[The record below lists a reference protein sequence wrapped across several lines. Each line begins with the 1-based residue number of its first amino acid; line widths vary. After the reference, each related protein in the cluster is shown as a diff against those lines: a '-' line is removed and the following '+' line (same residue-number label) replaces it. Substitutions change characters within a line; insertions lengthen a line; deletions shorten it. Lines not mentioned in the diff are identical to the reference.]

1 SAGTETGRFHS
12 GGSAAERCDACIP
25 PSWTMS
31 NTPAAGLT
39 APDGAVALPTEL
51 DARRELAREFQ
62 IEHLLGQTPIRYLAR
77 DAEDQ
82 LLTLTVAPRTQVE
95 RSAEEVLEPVAAAK
109 RLDHPHIARVLAL
122 GTTDNFVW
130 VATRYVEGR
139 PLASLLRTV
148 GSMELGACL
157 RIFEQVASALDY
169 AHRRG
174 ASHGALT
181 AECVIV
187 DANEWVVVDG
197 FGIGEMSPAADQRAL
212 ALLVRQ
218 CLTGGIARTG
228 AGGGLP
234 LHVSQALRRA
244 LSARTAD
251 QFPSV
256 LDLVAA
262 LDDHRGD
269 GRNAQPEAR
278 PAWFGATPHSA
289 RKGGNPVVIADADQ
303 DPAATGGFGRRVIAA
318 AAGIVTLAVA
328 AAWITRSSAPAALPS
343 HAAAA
348 ARTAPPPTV
357 RPDSMAALTAP
368 PPAPPAPP
376 AAPPAPPAPPRAAP
390 APVSRRP
397 AAKTYAPAPVHERAP
412 SPAPAPPPV
421 PPPAPEVRAEP
432 GSLSI
437 NAIPWGSVYID
448 GRPVGNTPQL
458 DLPVPPGQHKL
469 RVERQGYRAYERVI
483 EVAPGQHLRITD
495 ITLVER

>member
-1 SAGTETGRFHS
+1 
-12 GGSAAERCDACIP
+12 
-25 PSWTMS
+25 MS

-51 DARRELAREFQ
+51 DARRELAHEFQ
-62 IEHLLGQTPIRYLAR
+62 IERLLGQTPIRYLAR

-82 LLTLTVAPRTQVE
+82 VVALTVAPRAQVE
-95 RSAEEVLEPVAAAK
+95 RSPEEVLEPVAVAK

-130 VATRYVEGR
+130 VATRYIEGR
-139 PLASLLRTV
+139 TLASLLRTV

-157 RIFEQVASALDY
+157 RLFEQVASALDY

-181 AECVIV
+181 AECVVV

-197 FGIGEMSPAADQRAL
+197 FGIGETSPAADQRAL

-218 CLTGGIARTG
+218 CLTGAIARTG
-228 AGGGLP
+228 DGAGLP

-251 QFPSV
+251 QFSSV

-303 DPAATGGFGRRVIAA
+303 DPAATSGVGRRVVAA
-318 AAGIVTLAVA
+318 AVGIVTLAVA
-328 AAWITRSSAPAALPS
+328 AAWITRSSAPAAPPS
-343 HAAAA
+343 HAAAPT
-348 ARTAPPPTV
+348 RTAPPPAA
-357 RPDSMAALTAP
+357 RPDSMAALIAP
-368 PPAPPAPP
+368 PPAPPAAP
-376 AAPPAPPAPPRAAP
+376 APVPPAPPAPTRAAP
-390 APVSRRP
+390 APVSQRP
-397 AAKTYAPAPVHERAP
+397 RARTSAPAPVHARAP
-412 SPAPAPPPV
+412 STAPAPPPA
-421 PPPAPEVRAEP
+421 PAPAPAPERRAEP
-432 GSLSI
+432 GALSI

-448 GRPVGNTPQL
+448 GQPMGNTPQL

-469 RVERQGYRAYERVI
+469 RVERQGYRAFERVI
-483 EVAPGQHLRITD
+483 EVAPGQRLRITD

>member
-1 SAGTETGRFHS
+1 
-12 GGSAAERCDACIP
+12 
-25 PSWTMS
+25 MS

-51 DARRELAREFQ
+51 DARRELGREFQ
-62 IEHLLGQTPIRYLAR
+62 IERLLGQTPIRYLAR

-82 LLTLTVAPRTQVE
+82 LVTLTVAPRAQVE
-95 RSAEEVLEPVAAAK
+95 RSAEEVLEQVGAAK

-122 GTTDNFVW
+122 GTADNFVW
-130 VATRYVEGR
+130 VATRHIEGR
-139 PLASLLRTV
+139 TLASLLRTV
-148 GSMELGACL
+148 GSMELAACL

-181 AECVIV
+181 AECIVV

-197 FGIGEMSPAADQRAL
+197 FGIGETSPAADQRAL
-212 ALLVRQ
+212 ALLIRQ
-218 CLTGGIARTG
+218 CLTGAIGRTG
-228 AGGGLP
+228 DGGGLP
-234 LHVSQALRRA
+234 LHASQALRRA

-262 LDDHRGD
+262 LDDRRGD
-269 GRNAQPEAR
+269 GRGAQPEAR

-303 DPAATGGFGRRVIAA
+303 DPAATTGVGRRVVAA

-343 HAAAA
+343 RAAAP
-348 ARTAPPPTV
+348 ARTAPPPAIQ
-357 RPDSMAALTAP
+357 PDSTAALIAP
-368 PPAPPAPP
+368 PPTPAAAPAP
-376 AAPPAPPAPPRAAP
+376 P
-390 APVSRRP
+390 APVSRRLP
-397 AAKTYAPAPVHERAP
+397 ARTSAPAPVRERARP
-412 SPAPAPPPV
+412 VVPAPPP
-421 PPPAPEVRAEP
+421 APNPELRPDP
-432 GSLSI
+432 GSLAI

-448 GRPVGNTPQL
+448 GRPMGNTPQL
-458 DLPVPPGQHKL
+458 DLPVSPGQHRL

-483 EVAPGQHLRITD
+483 DVAPGQRLRITD

>member
-1 SAGTETGRFHS
+1 
-12 GGSAAERCDACIP
+12 
-25 PSWTMS
+25 MS

-51 DARRELAREFQ
+51 DARRELAHEFQ
-62 IEHLLGQTPIRYLAR
+62 IERLLSQTPIRYLAR

-82 LLTLTVAPRTQVE
+82 VVALTVAPLAHAE
-95 RSAEEVLEPVAAAK
+95 RSAEELLEPVAAAK

-130 VATRYVEGR
+130 VATRYIEGR
-139 PLASLLRTV
+139 TLASLLRTV

-181 AECVIV
+181 AECVVV

-197 FGIGEMSPAADQRAL
+197 FGIGETSPAADQRAL
-212 ALLVRQ
+212 ALLIRQ
-218 CLTGGIARTG
+218 CLTGAIARGGDG
-228 AGGGLP
+228 AGLP
-234 LHVSQALRRA
+234 LHVSQGLRRA

-269 GRNAQPEAR
+269 GRSAQPEAR

-303 DPAATGGFGRRVIAA
+303 DPAATSGFGPRVVAA

-343 HAAAA
+343 HAVAP
-348 ARTAPPPTV
+348 ARTAPPPAA
-357 RPDSMAALTAP
+357 RPDSMAALIAP
-368 PPAPPAPP
+368 PPAPSAPPAPVPPAPPAPS
-376 AAPPAPPAPPRAAP
+376 RAAP

-397 AAKTYAPAPVHERAP
+397 PARTYAPAPVHERAP
-412 SPAPAPPPV
+412 SPAPVPLPPPA
-421 PPPAPEVRAEP
+421 PRPAPAPAPAPEVRAEP

-448 GRPVGNTPQL
+448 GRPMGNTPQL

-483 EVAPGQHLRITD
+483 DLAPGQRLRITD

>member
-1 SAGTETGRFHS
+1 
-12 GGSAAERCDACIP
+12 
-25 PSWTMS
+25 MS

-62 IEHLLGQTPIRYLAR
+62 IEHLMGQTPIRYLAR

-82 LLTLTVAPRTQVE
+82 LLALTVAPRTQVE

-139 PLASLLRTV
+139 TLASLLRTV

-181 AECVIV
+181 AECVVV
-187 DANEWVVVDG
+187 DANEWVLVDG
-197 FGIGEMSPAADQRAL
+197 FGIGETSPAADQRAL

-228 AGGGLP
+228 DGGGLP

-262 LDDHRGD
+262 LDDHRGN

-303 DPAATGGFGRRVIAA
+303 DPAATNGFGRRVVAA
-318 AAGIVTLAVA
+318 VAGIVTLAVA

-343 HAAAA
+343 HAVAP
-348 ARTAPPPTV
+348 ARTASLPTA

-368 PPAPPAPP
+368 PPAPSAPRATRP
-376 AAPPAPPAPPRAAP
+376 LPPPAPPRPAP

-397 AAKTYAPAPVHERAP
+397 PAKAYAPAPVHELAP
-412 SPAPAPPPV
+412 SAAPV
-421 PPPAPEVRAEP
+421 PPPAPAPAAAPAVRAEP

-448 GRPVGNTPQL
+448 GRPMGNTPQL

-483 EVAPGQHLRITD
+483 DVAPGQRLRITD

>member
-1 SAGTETGRFHS
+1 
-12 GGSAAERCDACIP
+12 
-25 PSWTMS
+25 MS

-82 LLTLTVAPRTQVE
+82 LLALTVAPRAQVE

-130 VATRYVEGR
+130 VATRYIEGR
-139 PLASLLRTV
+139 MLASLLRTV

-181 AECVIV
+181 AECVVV

-197 FGIGEMSPAADQRAL
+197 FGIGETSPAADQRAL
-212 ALLVRQ
+212 ALLIRQ
-218 CLTGGIARTG
+218 CLTGAIARTG
-228 AGGGLP
+228 DGAGLP

-269 GRNAQPEAR
+269 GRSAQPEAR

-303 DPAATGGFGRRVIAA
+303 DPAATSGLGRRVVAA
-318 AAGIVTLAVA
+318 AAGIVALAVA

-343 HAAAA
+343 HAAAP
-348 ARTAPPPTV
+348 ARTAPSPAA
-357 RPDSMAALTAP
+357 RPDSMAALMAP
-368 PPAPPAPP
+368 PPAAP
-376 AAPPAPPAPPRAAP
+376 AALAPVPLAPPAPPRAAP
-390 APVSRRP
+390 APLSRRP
-397 AAKTYAPAPVHERAP
+397 PARTYAPAPVHRRAP
-412 SPAPAPPPV
+412 SPAPVPPAAPPRAPAPV
-421 PPPAPEVRAEP
+421 PAPEVRAEP

-448 GRPVGNTPQL
+448 GRPMGNTPQL

-483 EVAPGQHLRITD
+483 DVAPGQRLRITD

>member
-1 SAGTETGRFHS
+1 
-12 GGSAAERCDACIP
+12 
-25 PSWTMS
+25 MS

-62 IEHLLGQTPIRYLAR
+62 IERLLCQTPIRYLAR

-82 LLTLTVAPRTQVE
+82 LVTLTVAPRAPVE
-95 RSAEEVLEPVAAAK
+95 RSAEEVFEPVAAK

-122 GTTDNFVW
+122 GTADNFVW
-130 VATRYVEGR
+130 VATRYIEGR
-139 PLASLLRTV
+139 TLASLLRTV
-148 GSMELGACL
+148 GSMELAACL

-181 AECVIV
+181 AECIVV

-197 FGIGEMSPAADQRAL
+197 FGIGETSPAADQRAL
-212 ALLVRQ
+212 ALLIRQ
-218 CLTGGIARTG
+218 CLTGAIGRTG
-228 AGGGLP
+228 EGGGLP

-269 GRNAQPEAR
+269 GRTAQPKAR

-303 DPAATGGFGRRVIAA
+303 DPAAPSGVGRRVVAA
-318 AAGIVTLAVA
+318 AAGIVILAVA

-343 HAAAA
+343 PAEAP
-348 ARTAPPPTV
+348 ARTVPPPAA
-357 RPDSMAALTAP
+357 RPDSTAAFIAPLPAP
-368 PPAPPAPP
+368 PPAPAP
-376 AAPPAPPAPPRAAP
+376 AP
-390 APVSRRP
+390 APVARRP
-397 AAKTYAPAPVHERAP
+397 PTRTSVRAPVHERAP
-412 SPAPAPPPV
+412 STAPV
-421 PPPAPEVRAEP
+421 PPPAPPPAPVPELRAEP
-432 GSLSI
+432 GSLAI

-448 GRPVGNTPQL
+448 GRPMGNTPQL
-458 DLPVPPGQHKL
+458 DLPVAPGQHRL

-483 EVAPGQHLRITD
+483 DVAPGQRLRITD

>member
-1 SAGTETGRFHS
+1 
-12 GGSAAERCDACIP
+12 
-25 PSWTMS
+25 MS

-62 IEHLLGQTPIRYLAR
+62 IERLLGQTPIRYLAH

-82 LLTLTVAPRTQVE
+82 VVALTVAPRTQVE
-95 RSAEEVLEPVAAAK
+95 RSTEEVLEPVAVAK

-130 VATRYVEGR
+130 VATRYIEGR
-139 PLASLLRTV
+139 TLASLLRTV

-181 AECVIV
+181 AECVVV

-197 FGIGEMSPAADQRAL
+197 FGIGETSPAADQRAL

-218 CLTGGIARTG
+218 CLTGALARTG
-228 AGGGLP
+228 DGAGLP

-303 DPAATGGFGRRVIAA
+303 DPAATSGFGRRVVAA
-318 AAGIVTLAVA
+318 AAGLVTLAVA
-328 AAWITRSSAPAALPS
+328 AAWITRSSAPAAPPS
-343 HAAAA
+343 HAAAP
-348 ARTAPPPTV
+348 ARTTPAA
-357 RPDSMAALTAP
+357 RPDSMAALIAP
-368 PPAPPAPP
+368 PPAALDPPAPMPPAPPAPP
-376 AAPPAPPAPPRAAP
+376 AHTAPRTPARATP

-397 AAKTYAPAPVHERAP
+397 AARTYAPAPVHERVP
-412 SPAPAPPPV
+412 SPAPV
-421 PPPAPEVRAEP
+421 PPAAPEVRAEA

-437 NAIPWGSVYID
+437 NAIPWGSVYVD
-448 GRPVGNTPQL
+448 GRPMGNTPQL
-458 DLPVPPGQHKL
+458 DLPVAPGQHKL
-469 RVERQGYRAYERVI
+469 RVERQGYRPYERVI
-483 EVAPGQHLRITD
+483 DVAPGQRLRITD